1 MPFNSIFKLTIP
13 VMMGYISTGIAFGL
27 LAVKLLIPWYY
38 VFFMSLFI
46 YAGAAQFLAATLFA
60 TLASYVEIFIAI
72 FLLNLRH
79 SFYGLSMI
87 RPLQNMGF
95 KKIYLIFGLTDETFA
110 LLKTAPDIEN
120 RQERERVYT
129 IITFLNQTY
138 WITGSLIGALIGSM
152 IKIDYEGISFAL
164 TALFVVLSIELYK
177 KYPNHKPLLLA
188 LLIGGSG
195 MVFLPSSWM
204 LIVSLG
210 IALAFLLGLKEWIR
224 E

>member
-1 MPFNSIFKLTIP
+1 MPFSSIIKLTIP
-13 VMMGYISTGIAFGL
+13 VMMGYVSTGMAFGL

-46 YAGAAQFLAATLFA
+46 YAGSAQFLAATLFA
-60 TLASYVEIFIAI
+60 SLASYLEIFVAI

-87 RPLQNMGF
+87 RPLQNMGL
-95 KKIYLIFGLTDETFA
+95 KKLYLIFGLTDETFA
-110 LLKTAPDIEN
+110 LLQTTSQIDDTK
-120 RQERERVYT
+120 ERERVFT
-129 IITFLNQTY
+129 WITFLNQIY
-138 WITGSLIGALIGSM
+138 WIVGSLIGALIGSLIE
-152 IKIDYEGISFAL
+152 IKYEGISFAL

-177 KYPNHKPLLLA
+177 KHPNQKPLLLA
-188 LLIGGSG
+188 LIVGGCG

-210 IALAFLLGLKEWIR
+210 VALVFLLGLKEWIH